1 MWGDTSGII
10 YYPRCLLGV
19 RVCCVFSQSL
29 GQWIPLSY
37 LPQLSLSLG
46 QCRGVLKS
54 CPHTSLLAA
63 RLQSDSHSC
72 MSGQEGGSEGTE
84 IKDVIK

>member
-1 MWGDTSGII
+1 MGGHQWYNILSRVFI
-10 YYPRCLLGV
+10 GV

-54 CPHTSLLAA
+54 CPHTSLLAV